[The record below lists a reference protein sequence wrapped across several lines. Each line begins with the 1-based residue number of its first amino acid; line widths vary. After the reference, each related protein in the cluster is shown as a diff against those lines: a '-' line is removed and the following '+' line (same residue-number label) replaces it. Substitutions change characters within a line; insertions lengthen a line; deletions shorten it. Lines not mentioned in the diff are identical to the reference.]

1 MRDPHRH
8 RGVPVAVGSYIPITA
23 CPTLFTLRMTS
34 LVDPVLSMYP
44 CRPGPASAQLRFL
57 MGKQLRSRHY
67 GLHVRPAAVH
77 ICKGRDRDEGHSPD
91 MAQQPD
97 IDGSPPAGTGMPGA
111 LDIATIAPPD
121 PDSVTQ
127 LLGEVENGQPEAWNR
142 IYALLYRDLH
152 QIARSQIRQQRRDHV
167 RSPTSLISETWLK
180 LASADFSVENRAHL
194 VALVARAMRF
204 VLLDEVR
211 RALAEKR
218 GEGMDL
224 LPLDETQAGPEPAT
238 GATADPASGSE
249 RSCQARRTA
258 RPGGG
263 DALFRRSQRA
273 GDRRRAQGD
282 RAHRAARPGQAR
294 AFLFSHLGDGESP
307 SPCEPPGDRPAVGR
321 TSGILPAC
329 RKLLVWTTDLASKK
343 PAPDRVAHPAAAVA
357 VIRKRGLRG

>member
-1 MRDPHRH
+1 
-8 RGVPVAVGSYIPITA
+8 
-23 CPTLFTLRMTS
+23 
-34 LVDPVLSMYP
+34 
-44 CRPGPASAQLRFL
+44 
-57 MGKQLRSRHY
+57 
-67 GLHVRPAAVH
+67 
-77 ICKGRDRDEGHSPD
+77 

-111 LDIATIAPPD
+111 LDIATIPPPD

-152 QIARSQIRQQRRDHV
+152 QIARSQIRQQRRGHV

-224 LPLDETQAGPEPAT
+224 LPLDESTE
-238 GATADPASGSE
+238 
-249 RSCQARRTA
+249 
-258 RPGGG
+258 
-263 DALFRRSQRA
+263 
-273 GDRRRAQGD
+273 
-282 RAHRAARPGQAR
+282 PGQSPRLEQLLILDQALNDLAKLDARLAQVVEMRYFGGLSELEIADVLKVTERTVRRDWRKAR
-294 AFLFSHLGDGESP
+294 AFLFSHLGDGELP
-307 SPCEPPGDRPAVGR
+307 EP
-321 TSGILPAC
+321 L
-329 RKLLVWTTDLASKK
+329 
-343 PAPDRVAHPAAAVA
+343 
-357 VIRKRGLRG
+357 